1 MRLTHTD
8 EQGAAR
14 MVDVG
19 GKPVSTREAVAEGH
33 VRMSAEAFELVQG
46 NAVAKGDVLAIAR
59 IAGIAGAKRT
69 SDLVPLCHP
78 IALDLVEVDTE
89 ADASLPGVRVRAR
102 TRATARTGRRD
113 GSAGGRHGRVPD
125 GVRHGEGSRSLY
137 AHRGCAAAL
146 ENRWNTGRLD
156 RPRRRLTYKWRP
168 TCKPTRKPRA
178 HGRAW

>member
-102 TRATARTGRRD
+102 TRATARTGVEMEALAAVMAACLTVYDMVKAVDRSMRIED
-113 GSAGGRHGRVPD
+113 VRLLSKTGGTRGDWTAPAGD
-125 GVRHGEGSRSLY
+125 
-137 AHRGCAAAL
+137 
-146 ENRWNTGRLD
+146 
-156 RPRRRLTYKWRP
+156 
-168 TCKPTRKPRA
+168 
-178 HGRAW
+178 